1 MTDRPAHT
9 SESLGRGLGRRF
21 NGSDLHNLLEAREPA
36 PRRDVALET
45 DDPDQESSSDQTR
58 QQ

>member
-1 MTDRPAHT
+1 MTDSPAHT

-45 DDPDQESSSDQTR
+45 DVPDQESSSDQT
-58 QQ
+58 